1 MSDTTS
7 DTPVDDAEKL
17 LQGHLYKLSGKKP
30 VPCSFEEY
38 IHFMKSAAN
47 RIVEQTQVGDLLVST
62 IFTGIDHAFGTGEKQ
77 LFETKVF
84 GLPDETQP
92 RWRFATWN
100 QAVREHRKLV
110 VMLENKGKEGLL
122 EEMRKQ
128 QE

>member
-7 DTPVDDAEKL
+7 NSSVDDADKL

-30 VPCSFEEY
+30 VPCSLEEY
-38 IHFMKSAAN
+38 IHFMKSATN
-47 RIVEQTQVGDLLVST
+47 RIVEQTQVADLLVST
-62 IFTGIDHAFGTGEKQ
+62 IFTGIDHSFGTGEKQ

-100 QAVREHRKLV
+100 HAVSEHRKLV
-110 VMLENKGKEGLL
+110 VMLKTKGKEGLI
-122 EEMRKQ
+122 EEIRKQ